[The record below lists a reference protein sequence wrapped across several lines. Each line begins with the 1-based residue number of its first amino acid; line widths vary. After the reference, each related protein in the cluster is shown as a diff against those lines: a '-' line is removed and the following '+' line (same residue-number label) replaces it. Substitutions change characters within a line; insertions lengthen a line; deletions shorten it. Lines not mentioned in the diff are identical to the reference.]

1 MSRARHAPRVC
12 SSSGFTLVELL
23 VTIVIAAVVMSFVV
37 LFLDTPVESYFAQTR
52 RADLSDSAT
61 RIAQAITTD
70 ARTAL
75 PNSLRVAGGGNR
87 WALEMLA
94 TDGVARYYGAGDK
107 TGDPI
112 AANEELVLGG
122 ADGSFYTLSPF
133 TSDAGPYTAGR
144 APYLSV
150 GNLGLNPLGGQD
162 AYDSGPF
169 CATRPCAMSA
179 VGNSPRLTV
188 RPQGE
193 QWVRYSPMTFVS
205 NGISNGHSDH
215 NAYLVSSPVSY
226 VCDAGAGTL
235 TRYSGYAVTPAEQVP
250 PPAQPGRVVA
260 VIAHDVT
267 GCGPFSVVSARLEN
281 YQFGEIA
288 VLNVTLSSGGESVQ
302 VFVQAPTEYTQ

>member
-1 MSRARHAPRVC
+1 
-12 SSSGFTLVELL
+12 
-23 VTIVIAAVVMSFVV
+23 MSFVV
-37 LFLDTPVESYFAQTR
+37 LFLDTPIESYFAQTR

-61 RIAQAITTD
+61 RIAQAVMTD

-94 TDGVARYYGAGDK
+94 TDGVARYYGSGEKAGSSN
-107 TGDPI
+107 
-112 AANEELVLGG
+112 AANEELSLGSP
-122 ADGSFYTLSPF
+122 DGSFYTMSPF
-133 TSDAGPYTAGR
+133 TGDSGPYAAAR

-150 GNLGLNPLGGQD
+150 GNLGLNRLGGQD
-162 AYDSGPF
+162 AYDTGPF
-169 CATRPCAMSA
+169 CAARPCAMSPA
-179 VGNSPRLTV
+179 GGAPRLTA

-193 QWVRYSPMTFVS
+193 QWVRYAQMTFVS
-205 NGISNGHSDH
+205 NGISNGRPNH

-235 TRYSGYAVTPAEQVP
+235 TRYSGYAVTATQPVP
-250 PPAQPGRVVA
+250 PPAQPGSVAA

>member
-1 MSRARHAPRVC
+1 MSRLPHSRRVGSC
-12 SSSGFTLVELL
+12 SGFTLVELL

-52 RADLSDSAT
+52 RADLSDSAS
-61 RIAQAITTD
+61 RIAQAVTTD

-94 TDGVARYYGAGDK
+94 TDGVARYYGAGEK
-107 TGDPI
+107 TGDPT
-112 AANEELVLGG
+112 AANEELSLGS
-122 ADGSFYTLSPF
+122 ADGSFYTMSPF
-133 TSDAGPYTAGR
+133 TSDTGPYTAAR

-179 VGNSPRLTV
+179 VGNSPRLTT

-193 QWVRYSPMTFVS
+193 QWVRYGPMTFVS
-205 NGISNGHSDH
+205 NGISNGHPDH

-235 TRYSGYAVTPAEQVP
+235 TRYSGYAAS
-250 PPAQPGRVVA
+250 PAQPVPPAVQPGMVAA

-281 YQFGEIA
+281 YQFGQIA
-288 VLNVTLSSGGESVQ
+288 ILNVTLSSGGESVQ

>member
-1 MSRARHAPRVC
+1 MNRSPRLHGSGSSR
-12 SSSGFTLVELL
+12 GFTLVELL
-23 VTIVIAAVVMSFVV
+23 VTIVVAAVVMSFVV
-37 LFLDTPVESYFAQTR
+37 LFLDAPVESYFAQTR

-61 RIAQAITTD
+61 RIAQAVTAD

-94 TDGVARYYGAGDK
+94 TDGVARYYGSGEK
-107 TGDPI
+107 TGDPA
-112 AANEELVLGG
+112 AANEELVLGS
-122 ADGSFYTLSPF
+122 ADGSFYTMGPF
-133 TSDAGPYTAGR
+133 TSESGLFAAAR

-169 CATRPCAMSA
+169 CATRPCAMSV
-179 VGNSPRLTV
+179 VGNSPLLTA

-193 QWVRYSPMTFVS
+193 LWVRYSPMTFVS
-205 NGISNGHSDH
+205 NGISNSRPDH

-235 TRYSGYAVTPAEQVP
+235 TRYSDYAVTPAQGVP
-250 PPAQPGRVVA
+250 PPAQPGRVAA

-267 GCGPFSVVSARLEN
+267 SCGPFSVVSAQLEN

-288 VLNVTLSSGGESVQ
+288 ILNVTVSSGGESVQ